1 MALTKEELMKNIQ
14 DNKRS
19 YYLEISFYEEW
30 QEVSDDQY
38 TLDQMRPTQILQT
51 VTCYKLIKQ
60 DKTNTRY
67 WHLSRRF
74 FEELNKLGLNV
85 VTINSDDEEDN

>member
-1 MALTKEELMKNIQ
+1 MKLTKEELMKNIQ
-14 DNKRS
+14 DDKHS
-19 YYLEISFYEEW
+19 YYLEISFYDEW
-30 QEVSDDQY
+30 QETSDDQY

-60 DKTNTRY
+60 DKTSTRCWY
-67 WHLSRRF
+67 LSRRF

-85 VTINSDDEEDN
+85 VTITNNEEDY